1 MDKAEFDKFA
11 DAYQAMHKTGI
22 RMSGEEPEYFA
33 EYKIADIARQ
43 FERLHGSKPS
53 GLEIL
58 DFGAG
63 VGGSIPFVSRYFAGC
78 NLKCL
83 DPSERSLE
91 IAEARYP
98 KAATYHPF
106 DGRTIPFGDGSFDIA
121 YAMCVFHH
129 IEADEHVGLMKELR
143 RVLKPGGLLFIFEH
157 NPYNPLTVHV
167 VNSCPIDENAVLI
180 PGKQLVRRLS
190 QAGFASPA
198 IHYRIFFPNILR
210 FMRPLEAALES
221 VPLGAQY
228 YAMSRR

>member
-11 DAYQAMHKTGI
+11 DAYHEMHRTGI

-33 EYKIADIARQ
+33 EYKIADIAR
-43 FERLHGSKPS
+43 EVVRTHGRLDS

-63 VGGSIPFVSRYFAGC
+63 VGGSIPFVARYFAGS
-78 NLKCL
+78 NLTCV

-91 IAEARYP
+91 IAASRYP
-98 KAATYHPF
+98 GAATCVPF
-106 DGRTIPFGDGSFDIA
+106 DGRELPFDDGSFDIA

-129 IEADEHVGLMKELR
+129 IDADEHVNLMRELR
-143 RVLKPGGLLFIFEH
+143 RVLKPQGLLFIFEH

-180 PGKQLVRRLS
+180 PGKKLKQRLS
-190 QAGFASPA
+190 QAGFVDSD
-198 IHYRIFFPNILR
+198 IRYRIFFPNILR
-210 FMRPLEAALES
+210 FMRPLEAALVS

-228 YAMSRR
+228 YALSRR